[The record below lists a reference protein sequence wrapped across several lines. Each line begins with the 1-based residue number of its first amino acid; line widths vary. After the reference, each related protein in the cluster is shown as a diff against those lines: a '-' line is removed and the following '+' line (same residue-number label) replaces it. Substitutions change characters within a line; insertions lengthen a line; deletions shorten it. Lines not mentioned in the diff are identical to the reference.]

1 MRLNFQLMNQDEII
15 LQFDY
20 VEETAIDYYFEEV
33 NQISD
38 TLPYGF
44 TDIEKWLGAR
54 KAPKHRKHIKAL
66 IAELGCNTLVGYIEV
81 THAVS
86 LNDTYWV
93 KKVDEDIS
101 WGDISPY
108 TNEFN
113 DVVAQYAF
121 SGNLSRGDFSGTIP
135 ELSTDGTY
143 AKCWVR
149 EDNEIYLCK
158 AGSDEFEGIEPK
170 LECIASDVYKAICA
184 NSVEYRL
191 ACLNDTEVSKCK
203 LFTDEQN
210 GFISVVRTVK
220 RERMTVQQLY
230 NIYEEL
236 GCGGEFRRML
246 VADAVVMNTDRHLG
260 NVGFMIDNGTQKL
273 INIAPIFD
281 FNKSLLPGLTMEIY
295 ENKRRFGEYV
305 KNQLPRLGTDFIG
318 VAKYFMNSDIECDL
332 RKILDE
338 FTINEGSLPEWK
350 VRVINMIIRENILKI
365 LEKSGDLYVSLQ
377 N

>member
-1 MRLNFQLMNQDEII
+1 MKLNFQLMNRDENI
-15 LQFDY
+15 LQFEY
-20 VEETAIDYYFEEV
+20 IEESAIDYYFEEV

-44 TDIEKWLGAR
+44 TDIEAWLGAR

-93 KKVDEDIS
+93 KKIDEDIS
-101 WGDISPY
+101 WSDISPY

-121 SGNLSRGDFSGTIP
+121 SGSLSEGDFSGTTP

-143 AKCWVR
+143 AKCWIR
-149 EDNEIYLCK
+149 ENNEIYLCK
-158 AGSDEFEGIEPK
+158 AGSDEFEGIESK
-170 LECIASDVYKAICA
+170 LECVASDVYKAICT

-191 ACLNDTEVSKCK
+191 GCFNDTVVSKCK

-210 GFISVVRTVK
+210 GFISVARTMK
-220 RERMTVQQLY
+220 RERMMVQQLY

-236 GCGGEFRRML
+236 GCGEEFKRML
-246 VADAVVMNTDRHLG
+246 VADAVVLNTDRHLG
-260 NVGFMIDNGTQKL
+260 NVGFLIDNSSQKL
-273 INIAPIFD
+273 MTIAPIFD
-281 FNKSLLPGLTMEIY
+281 FNKALLPGLSRELY
-295 ENKRRFGEYV
+295 EDKRRCGEYI

-318 VAKYFMNSDIECDL
+318 VAKYFMNKQIEDDL
-332 RKILDE
+332 RRLLDSLS
-338 FTINEGSLPEWK
+338 IIDVGLPEWRAEAIGK
-350 VRVINMIIRENILKI
+350 IISNNIMLI
-365 LEKSGDLYVSLQ
+365 LQ
-377 N
+377 